1 MQIVSTFGAASGRAG
16 GFVASRGQAGQQL
29 RAGRP
34 ARQPRSNSQQG
45 ARALTGSL
53 AALWRGLTATQRQ
66 GWAPLAQTCPR
77 RDRLGQSHAL
87 TGYALFVSC
96 NRNRLT
102 IGVTAPLLTAPA
114 LPSIP
119 PLASLAAVATYTG
132 DLEYPVLSGFALAY
146 TPPVPLPWAGVL
158 RMSAPL
164 SPTRGNV
171 RPSDLRVV
179 AALNPLPSQAL
190 AIMTGWTA
198 AWGAPLPSGQVTFA
212 LNLVD
217 PLSGFAGPALRAVAS
232 YATTILNPYIP
243 GTITV
248 SFEGTPE
255 ATLTGQ
261 VIEFGGNPQAGG

>member
-1 MQIVSTFGAASGRAG
+1 MQIVSTIGPASGSTG
-16 GFVASRGQAGQQL
+16 GAVASRGRIGQQL

-34 ARQPRSNSQQG
+34 ARQPRSSSQQN

-53 AALWRGLTATQRQ
+53 AALWRALTPAQRQ
-66 GWAPLAQTCPR
+66 TWNELAATCPR
-77 RDRLGQSHAL
+77 RDRLGIETNLS
-87 TGYALFVSC
+87 GYSLFVSC

-132 DLEYPVLSGFALAY
+132 DPGSLILSGFALSY
-146 TPPVPLPWAGVL
+146 SPPVPLPWAGVL

-190 AIMTGWTA
+190 AVMTGWTA
-198 AWGAPLPSGQVTFA
+198 AWGAPLPSGQVTFS

-217 PLSGFAGPALRAVAS
+217 PLSGFAGPAVRAVAS
-232 YATTILNPYIP
+232 YATTVLNPYIP

-255 ATLTGQ
+255 ATLTNQ

>member
-1 MQIVSTFGAASGRAG
+1 MQIVSTIGPASGSTG
-16 GFVASRGQAGQQL
+16 GAVASRGRIGQQL

-34 ARQPRSNSQQG
+34 ARQPRSSSQQN

-53 AALWRGLTATQRQ
+53 AALWRALTPAQRQ
-66 GWAPLAQTCPR
+66 TWNELAATCPR
-77 RDRLGQSHAL
+77 RDRLGIETNLS
-87 TGYALFVSC
+87 GYSLFVSC

-132 DLEYPVLSGFALAY
+132 DPGSLILSGFALSY
-146 TPPVPLPWAGVL
+146 SPPVPLPWAGVL

-190 AIMTGWTA
+190 AVMTGWTA
-198 AWGAPLPSGQVTFA
+198 AWGAPLPSGQVTFS

-217 PLSGFAGPALRAVAS
+217 PLSGFAGPAVRAVAF
-232 YATTILNPYIP
+232 YATSILNPYIP

>member
-66 GWAPLAQTCPR
+66 GWALLAQTCPR

-132 DLEYPVLSGFALAY
+132 DPGALVLSGFTLTY
-146 TPPVPLPWAGVL
+146 SPPVPLPWAGVL
-158 RMSAPL
+158 RMSAAL
-164 SPTRGNV
+164 SPARGNV

-179 AALNPLPSQAL
+179 AALNPLPSD
-190 AIMTGWTA
+190 AISIYPAWVS
-198 AWGAPLPSGQVTFA
+198 AWGAPPPSGAVTFA

-217 PLSGFAGPALRAVAS
+217 PLSGFASCAIRAIAPFS
-232 YATTILNPYIP
+232 GSPLNPYIP

-248 SFEGTPE
+248 SFEGSPE